1 MVTYTALASA
11 LNANASAVGS
21 AAGGTPI
28 VAGTIQ
34 GLAQLLTILASHK
47 GWGTPPLLKSTTAKE
62 QLNPE

>member
-11 LNANASAVGS
+11 LNANAASVAS
-21 AAGGTPI
+21 TLGGGAI

>member
-1 MVTYTALASA
+1 LGGGAIVT
-11 LNANASAVGS
+11 
-21 AAGGTPI
+21 
-28 VAGTIQ
+28 GTIQ